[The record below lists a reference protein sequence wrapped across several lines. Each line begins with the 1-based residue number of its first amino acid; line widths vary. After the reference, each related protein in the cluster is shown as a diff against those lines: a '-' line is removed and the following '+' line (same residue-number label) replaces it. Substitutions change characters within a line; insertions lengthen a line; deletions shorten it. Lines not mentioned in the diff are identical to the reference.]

1 MKPEELAYYEKAK
14 MYENQQ
20 DYSKVHIQ
28 IIY

>member
-20 DYSKVHIQ
+20 DYSKA
-28 IIY
+28 